1 MGRKR
6 ASSDGPDNYEADG
19 GFVVNSD
26 HEGGSLPV
34 SKRAKSEKK
43 TKLSKAKGGLDD
55 LEGGAKRD
63 GDDVYWEI
71 SASRRVVIS
80 EFKGKKMINI
90 REYYLKN
97 DTGEWLPGKKGIS
110 LTLEQYSQLVNIL
123 PSVEALLA
131 KSGVKVP
138 RPFYDEVQKDEDNE
152 ESEEDRP
159 SKKARSKAERK
170 RNIEATSDED
180 EED

>member
-1 MGRKR
+1 M
-6 ASSDGPDNYEADG
+6 
-19 GFVVNSD
+19 
-26 HEGGSLPV
+26 
-34 SKRAKSEKK
+34 
-43 TKLSKAKGGLDD
+43 
-55 LEGGAKRD
+55 
-63 GDDVYWEI
+63 
-71 SASRRVVIS
+71 
-80 EFKGKKMINI
+80 
-90 REYYLKN
+90 
-97 DTGEWLPGKKGIS
+97 
-110 LTLEQYSQLVNIL
+110 EQYSQLVNIL